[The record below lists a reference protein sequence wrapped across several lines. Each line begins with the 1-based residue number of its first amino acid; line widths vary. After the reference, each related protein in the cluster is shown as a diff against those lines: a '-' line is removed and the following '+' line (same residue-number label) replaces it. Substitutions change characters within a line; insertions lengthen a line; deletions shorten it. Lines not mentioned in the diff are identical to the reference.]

1 IKLYLGYIRFSC
13 GMVTLSFTAVYII
26 NQVKL
31 RRLILGI
38 SARGLARAI
47 EMSDSY
53 VSSIESMATKNQF
66 TINELSKIA
75 LVLKCEVRDFYPPDE
90 MLLKNDGSNVLK
102 EIISLADIEGA
113 SKVISGMTGIGYFDG
128 SRLDEETT
136 SSGVAKYLDVL
147 GKKEA
152 PVVQQALNNFVAN
165 GKLTLT
171 NGSYIQP

>member
-1 IKLYLGYIRFSC
+1 MVKLPYS
-13 GMVTLSFTAVYII
+13 AVYII

-38 SARGLARAI
+38 SARSLAKELGLVPQYI
-47 EMSDSY
+47 SK
-53 VSSIESMATKNQF
+53 IESMKQVYQYPLEMLA
-66 TINELSKIA
+66 KIA
-75 LVLKCEVRDFYPPDE
+75 KILGCEVRDFYPPDE
-90 MLLKNDGSNVLK
+90 LLLKNDGSNVLK
-102 EIISLADIEGA
+102 EIISLADIEVA
-113 SKVISGMTGIGYFDG
+113 SKVIEGMTGIGYFDG

>member
-1 IKLYLGYIRFSC
+1 
-13 GMVTLSFTAVYII
+13 MVTLSFTAVFII

-38 SARGLARAI
+38 SARELARLI

-53 VSSIESMATKNQF
+53 VSSIESMVTRNQF
-66 TINELSKIA
+66 TINELGKIA

-90 MLLKNDGSNVLK
+90 ILTKNDGSNVLK
-102 EIISLADIEGA
+102 EIISLADIETA
-113 SKVISGMTGIGYFDG
+113 TEVIDGMIGIGYFDG

-136 SSGVAKYLDVL
+136 SSGVVKYLDVL
-147 GKKEA
+147 GKKED
-152 PVVQQALNNFVAN
+152 PFVQQALDNAVES